1 MGIKVFNDLKINN
14 IVDLKIFALVT
25 ENGSFT
31 KSAEQ
36 SGLSRS
42 AVGKIIAKL
51 EENLNHRLFHRT
63 TRVVKLTHEGEIF
76 YEHVQR
82 ILREIEDAEQ
92 VLNHDQLPK
101 GKFKITV
108 PSAFGRLHVMPIV
121 WQFLQKYPEVD
132 LEVLFTDDY
141 SDLIREGIDLAI
153 RIGNNA
159 DSSLIQKVLA
169 YHQLIICASPAYLE
183 KHGKPMTIDDLKDHQ
198 CLLYLHQTQAVIW
211 KYQENQQEKEIA
223 LKGHINLQ
231 DTESLK
237 NAALEGFGIVQLSSF
252 LVQPLITKTL
262 LTQVLTE
269 FSPKKE
275 PICAIYPSKKHLSPK
290 VRLFIELLKENW
302 QGQSDWNT

>member
-14 IVDLKIFALVT
+14 IVDLKVFALVA

-76 YEHVQR
+76 YEHAQR
-82 ILREIEDAEQ
+82 ILREIEDVEQ
-92 VLNHDQLPK
+92 VLNQDQLPK

-169 YHQLIICASPAYLE
+169 YHQLIMCVSPIYLE
-183 KHGKPMTIDDLKDHQ
+183 MHGEPLKMDDLTNHQ
-198 CLLYLHQTQAVIW
+198 CLLYLHQTQAVTW
-211 KYQENQQEKEIA
+211 KYQDHHEKEIA
-223 LKGHINLQ
+223 LKGHIKLQ
-231 DTESLK
+231 DIESLK
-237 NAALEGFGIVQLSSF
+237 NAALEGLGIVQLSSF
-252 LVQPLITKTL
+252 LVQPLIMQNRLKP
-262 LTQVLTE
+262 VLTE
-269 FSPKKE
+269 FLPQKE
-275 PICAIYPSKKHLSPK
+275 PICAVYPSKKHLSPK
-290 VRLFIELLKENW
+290 VRLFIELLQENW
-302 QGQSDWNT
+302 QNCSHWG

>member
-14 IVDLKIFALVT
+14 IVDLKVFALVA

-92 VLNHDQLPK
+92 VLNQDQRPK

-108 PSAFGRLHVMPIV
+108 PSAFGRLHVMPVV

-132 LEVLFTDDY
+132 LEILFTDDY

-159 DSSLIQKVLA
+159 DSSLIQKILA
-169 YHQLIICASPAYLE
+169 YHQLIMCASPTYLG
-183 KHGKPMTIDDLKDHQ
+183 KHGEPLKMDDLTNHQ
-198 CLLYLHQTQAVIW
+198 CLLYLHQIQAVTW
-211 KYQENQQEKEIA
+211 KYQDHQEKEIA
-223 LKGHINLQ
+223 LKGHIKLQ
-231 DTESLK
+231 DIESLK
-237 NAALEGFGIVQLSSF
+237 NAALEGLGIVQLSSF
-252 LVQPLITKTL
+252 LVQPLIMQNRLKP
-262 LTQVLTE
+262 VLTE
-269 FSPKKE
+269 FSPQKE
-275 PICAIYPSKKHLSPK
+275 PICAVYPSKKHLSPK
-290 VRLFIELLKENW
+290 VRLFIELLQENW
-302 QGQSDWNT
+302 QNRSHWG

>member
-14 IVDLKIFALVT
+14 IVDLKIFALVA

-76 YEHVQR
+76 YEHAQR
-82 ILREIEDAEQ
+82 ILREIEDVEQ
-92 VLNHDQLPK
+92 VLNQDQLPK

-108 PSAFGRLHVMPIV
+108 PSAFGRLHVMPVV

-132 LEVLFTDDY
+132 LEILFTDDY
-141 SDLIREGIDLAI
+141 SDLVREGIDLAI

-159 DSSLIQKVLA
+159 DSSLIQRVLA
-169 YHQLIICASPAYLE
+169 YHQLIMCASPIYLE
-183 KHGKPMTIDDLKDHQ
+183 KHGEPLKMDDLTNHQ
-198 CLLYLHQTQAVIW
+198 CLLYLHQTQAVTW
-211 KYQENQQEKEIA
+211 KYQDHQEKEIA
-223 LKGHINLQ
+223 LKGHIKLQ
-231 DTESLK
+231 DIESLK
-237 NAALEGFGIVQLSSF
+237 NAALEGLGIVQLSSF
-252 LVQPLITKTL
+252 LVQPLIMQNRLKP
-262 LTQVLTE
+262 VLAE
-269 FSPKKE
+269 FMPQKE
-275 PICAIYPSKKHLSPK
+275 PICAVYPSKKHLSPK
-290 VRLFIELLKENW
+290 VRLFIELLQENW
-302 QGQSDWNT
+302 QNRSHWG